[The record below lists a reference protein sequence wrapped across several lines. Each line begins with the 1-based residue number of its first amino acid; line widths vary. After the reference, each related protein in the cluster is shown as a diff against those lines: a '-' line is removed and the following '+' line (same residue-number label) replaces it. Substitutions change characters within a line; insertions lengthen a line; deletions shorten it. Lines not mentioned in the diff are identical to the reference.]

1 MLAEYAAKLASVES
15 AMKPFIN
22 GHPILALQNA
32 DDIALFDTDTG
43 LGTKHW
49 EGYGICNGDSYYS
62 ESAKKMIATPNLI
75 DKMIVG
81 AGSDYDVDDTG
92 GAKTVTLDI
101 SEVPAHAHTLTDP
114 GHSHTV
120 SDSGHS
126 HGVTQSPHTH
136 SLTDP
141 GHTHDATVTQAPNFH
156 QHSNIETTVNVASGE
171 GNDVPD
177 TWTNSTDG
185 YSCSVENSTE
195 QTGISVGNA
204 SITIAVNSANTGVSV
219 QSNDAGITM
228 ANAGGGEAH
237 ENMPPYYAVLF
248 VMKL

>member
-1 MLAEYAAKLASVES
+1 MRLSPPNIKMCVKCKNNSCSGGCTPDPCSKEIASLQNMLAEYAAKLASVES

-120 SDSGHS
+120 TDAGHS

-156 QHSNIETTVNVASGE
+156 QNFYLYRTASLHPR
-171 GNDVPD
+171 NKML
-177 TWTNSTDG
+177 
-185 YSCSVENSTE
+185 
-195 QTGISVGNA
+195 
-204 SITIAVNSANTGVSV
+204 ITF
-219 QSNDAGITM
+219 DM
-228 ANAGGGEAH
+228 L
-237 ENMPPYYAVLF
+237 MVL
-248 VMKL
+248 LR